1 MITKHIIER
10 KNKNFIWF
18 DIQDIDIEDQKILLE
33 EHELTAKNLAYATDK
48 YERARYE
55 HQDDLDLLIYNS
67 PLKKIDVTNSFVLE
81 PITFI
86 VKKDTLFTFRSKA
99 LYLNIQE
106 VLKRAIAEDEESSL
120 MSFILTILYAITIRY
135 QKTIDS
141 LNKTRDRYLSELNH
155 KISNQQL
162 LELSNVERSFVYIA
176 SGIKT
181 NLLVLNSIT
190 DSEVITQKNSKDKK
204 RLHSITVEAHQ
215 AEQTVS
221 IALDVTERI
230 SSTANNLLNN
240 NLNDVM
246 RFLTIWSLV
255 LTIPTIITGFYGMN
269 VTLPFANGPMA
280 WINISIA
287 TIIIIIILVI
297 FFKIRKLF

>member
-48 YERARYE
+48 HERARYE

-120 MSFILTILYAITIRY
+120 MSFILTILYTITIRY

-255 LTIPTIITGFYGMN
+255 LTIPTIITGFHGMN